1 MNVRITYVKKYEGFT
16 HVVILLGAGVVVGV
30 AVGVAVGVVVGGRT
44 YSQSRQ
50 HIVYLF
56 IIK

>member
-1 MNVRITYVKKYEGFT
+1 MNIRITYVKKYEGFT

-30 AVGVAVGVVVGGRT
+30 AVGVVVGGRT